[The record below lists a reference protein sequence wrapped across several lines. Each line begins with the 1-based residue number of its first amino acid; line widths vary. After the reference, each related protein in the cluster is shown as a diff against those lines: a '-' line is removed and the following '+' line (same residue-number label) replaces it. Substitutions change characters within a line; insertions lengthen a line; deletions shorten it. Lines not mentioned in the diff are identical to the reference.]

1 MNVGLQQIG
10 NNVIE
15 DCSPLATITIPSSVT
30 SIKENAFFHCQNLS
44 SIIIDQTINSIADA
58 PWAGDELWSQ
68 IENKRVKK
76 SNFSLQWKTE

>member
-15 DCSPLATITIPSSVT
+15 DCSSLVTITIPSSVT

-44 SIIIDQTINSIADA
+44 SINIDQTINSIGGA
-58 PWAGDELWSQ
+58 PWAGDVLWSQ

-76 SNFSLQWKTE
+76 SKFSLQWKT

>member
-30 SIKENAFFHCQNLS
+30 SIGEDAFYHCQNLFT
-44 SIIIDQTINSIADA
+44 INIDQTINSIDGA

-68 IENKRVKK
+68 NENKKVKK